1 MWGPEHSTASVLHPM
16 NGFIE
21 LTTISVY
28 GQNST
33 AIIQEFALKCQQNH
47 VSRLTFLQDVFQ
59 TNRQH
64 FKESADVIGDESEAA
79 TGNPPVC
86 GRDKGRRS
94 SFLSSP
100 TVPFAWDVH
109 LPFFRLQSSAA
120 LLAGPL

>member
-1 MWGPEHSTASVLHPM
+1 M
-16 NGFIE
+16 E
-21 LTTISVY
+21 LTGS
-28 GQNST
+28 
-33 AIIQEFALKCQQNH
+33 
-47 VSRLTFLQDVFQ
+47 
-59 TNRQH
+59 H